1 MIPYCNAHGIG
12 LIPWGPL
19 HAGDLARAPDAT
31 STRKE
36 SRKGTVHERKFSDA
50 DTIIVNRVQEIAEKK
65 GWTMGQVALAW
76 IDKKV
81 SSPIVGI
88 SSVRT
93 FLFCTYVV
101 NLLIY
106 FVFYQVER
114 LEANVITGKDLTDE
128 EVKYLEEP

>member
-19 HAGDLARAPDAT
+19 HAGDLARSLGTT

-36 SRKGTVHERKFSDA
+36 STKGTPFEKKFTAA
-50 DTIIVNRVQEIAEKK
+50 DKTIINRVEEVAKKK
-65 GWTMGQVALAW
+65 GWSMNQVALAW

-88 SSVRT
+88 SSVCP
-93 FLFCTYVV
+93 F
-101 NLLIY
+101 I
-106 FVFYQVER
+106 
-114 LEANVITGKDLTDE
+114 
-128 EVKYLEEP
+128 

>member
-19 HAGDLARAPDAT
+19 HAGDLARSLGTT

-36 SRKGTVHERKFSDA
+36 STKGTPYGKKNTEA
-50 DTIIVNRVQEIAEKK
+50 DETIINRVEEVAKKK
-65 GWTMGQVALAW
+65 GWSMNQVALAW

-88 SSVRT
+88 SSVS
-93 FLFCTYVV
+93 
-101 NLLIY
+101 
-106 FVFYQVER
+106 VF
-114 LEANVITGKDLTDE
+114 I
-128 EVKYLEEP
+128 